1 MTKEQSMYT
10 KYLGGFICLLLFGWN
25 FLSLFWRTYIPVPYE
40 NSSRTT
46 TEIVTSPTK
55 PLNATCAV
63 VFFVGMIG
71 CFICGINDYNS
82 MVSEGEENCSLPL
95 PGGEEVPP
103 SPTIV
108 QQNLVPPNLVVGNV
122 IPFVRPTADGTVPTG
137 KLSPEE
143 FRNLIEEDPWISDN
157 GVKNNE

>member
-1 MTKEQSMYT
+1 
-10 KYLGGFICLLLFGWN
+10 
-25 FLSLFWRTYIPVPYE
+25 
-40 NSSRTT
+40 
-46 TEIVTSPTK
+46 
-55 PLNATCAV
+55 
-63 VFFVGMIG
+63 
-71 CFICGINDYNS
+71 